1 MSDITI
7 LNISVT
13 KLDTDA
19 IVNAAN
25 SSLSMGGG
33 VCGSVFL
40 GAGVDNMSEA
50 CNKIG
55 HCDTGSAV
63 ITPGFNLSAKY
74 VIHAVGPKWKDG
86 ERNEAE
92 LLYNAYMK
100 SLLLAKEYNLHSIG
114 FPLISSGRF
123 HYPLAE
129 AWEIAIKACKDFISS
144 NQDYEIKIVF
154 AALNNRVIDV
164 GKDILN
170 KLS

>member
-1 MSDITI
+1 M
-7 LNISVT
+7 
-13 KLDTDA
+13 
-19 IVNAAN
+19 
-25 SSLSMGGG
+25 
-33 VCGSVFL
+33 
-40 GAGVDNMSEA
+40 
-50 CNKIG
+50 
-55 HCDTGSAV
+55 
-63 ITPGFNLSAKY
+63 
-74 VIHAVGPKWKDG
+74 IHAVGPKWKDG